1 MVDFGD
7 RFQELL
13 EKFLLFIPNLIVA
26 LVVFILALLLSSLIA
41 RWVRRVVKE
50 RIEDA
55 ETRCLLS
62 RLARWSVVILGILV
76 ALEQVD
82 FDVTGFV
89 AGLGIAGFTIGF
101 ALQDIARNFVAGI
114 LLLVRQPFRV
124 GDAVEVGDYAGTVL
138 EITTRDTVLKT
149 WDGEM
154 VIVPNM
160 NVFTNAIK
168 NYSQLPL
175 RRRTVNIGLG
185 YDEGVDRAMQV
196 FLEAMR
202 GVEGVQDD
210 PAPEVLTEELGD
222 SALMLAARF
231 WVNQETHGLFTVHS
245 KVVQAIKE
253 AAEREG
259 IDLPYPIQTVRLE
272 GGWPGSEEG
281 VAGS

>member
-1 MVDFGD
+1 MLDFGD

-13 EKFLLFIPNLIVA
+13 EKFLLFIPNLVVA
-26 LVVFILALLLSSLIA
+26 LIVFILTLLLSSLIA
-41 RWVRRVVKE
+41 RWVRRAAKG
-50 RIEDA
+50 RIEDV
-55 ETRCLLS
+55 ETRRLLS
-62 RLARWSVVILGILV
+62 RLARWSVIILGILV

-114 LLLVRQPFRV
+114 LLLVRQPFNI

-138 EITTRDTVLKT
+138 DITTRDTVLKT

-160 NVFTNAIK
+160 DVFTNAIK
-168 NYSQLPL
+168 NYSELPL

-185 YDEGVDRAMQV
+185 YDEDVDRATRV
-196 FLEAMR
+196 FLEAVR
-202 GVEGVQDD
+202 DVGGVQDD
-210 PAPEVLTEELGD
+210 PAPEVLVENLGD

-231 WVNQETHGLFTVHS
+231 WVNQETHGLFAVHS

-272 GGWPGSEEG
+272 GGWPGSGEG
-281 VAGS
+281 VASS